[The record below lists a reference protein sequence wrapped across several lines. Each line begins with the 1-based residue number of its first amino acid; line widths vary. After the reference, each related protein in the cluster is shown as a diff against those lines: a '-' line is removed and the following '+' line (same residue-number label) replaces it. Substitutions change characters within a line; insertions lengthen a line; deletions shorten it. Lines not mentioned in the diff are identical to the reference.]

1 MVNVTDS
8 LSNLFELY
16 NLIGSKSE
24 ISTLTD
30 FDSFKILSTKN
41 SVWPNVIFGVNGSQ
55 YDQQLLP
62 EISKQA
68 GALNSRPVLV
78 GAFLPE
84 FIKELRTNYYLPV
97 DQWVSMQKDLSVEV
111 PAKDY
116 AKDIRCE
123 ILDSRD
129 LDLWVNIVN
138 DCLFNSR
145 DLNPLVFKNLLEEKS
160 VVFVGARFKE
170 ELVGTTLVILDKF
183 DRAGLYM
190 VCVQKAQRGLGVGAA
205 LIDFV
210 FNELKS
216 RNINC
221 CVLQSTSDGLKLY
234 EKMGFDKGERITLY
248 WKVK

>member
-8 LSNLFELY
+8 LRNLFELY
-16 NLIGSKSE
+16 NLIGRKSE

-41 SVWPNVIFGVNGSQ
+41 SVWPNIIFGVNGSL

-78 GAFLPE
+78 GAFPPE
-84 FIKELRTNYYLPV
+84 FIKELRSNYYLPV
-97 DQWVSMQKDLSVEV
+97 DQWISMQKDLNVEYS
-111 PAKDY
+111 AKEY

-129 LDLWVNIVN
+129 LELWVNIVN
-138 DCLFNSR
+138 DCLFNSKG
-145 DLNPLVFKNLLEEKS
+145 LNPLVFYNLLEEKN
-160 VVFVGARFKE
+160 VIFVGARFMD
-170 ELVGTTLVILDKF
+170 ELVGTTLVILDKS

-190 VCVQKAQRGLGVGAA
+190 VCVQKAQRGLGVGVA
-205 LIDFV
+205 LIEFV
-210 FNELKS
+210 LNELKS
-216 RNINC
+216 RNVNC

-234 EKMGFDKGERITLY
+234 EKMGFDKGDKITLY